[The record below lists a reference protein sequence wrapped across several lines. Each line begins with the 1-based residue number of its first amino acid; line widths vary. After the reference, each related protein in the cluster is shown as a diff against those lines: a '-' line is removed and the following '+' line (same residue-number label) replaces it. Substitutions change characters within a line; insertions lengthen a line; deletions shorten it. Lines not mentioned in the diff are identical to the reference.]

1 MDDGSTHV
9 TTGMMGTRG
18 YVSYSQLYSELMC
31 CAHRYVDPVY
41 VQTQELSPAC
51 DIYSLAVTMLQLL
64 TGDSAAFD
72 AGLRPPSIITRYSA
86 RLATRYAS

>member
-9 TTGMMGTRG
+9 TTGMMGTMG
-18 YVSYSQLYSELMC
+18 YVSNSHLCVDIMC
-31 CAHRYVDPVY
+31 CVHRYVDPVY
-41 VQTQELSPAC
+41 LQTQELSPAC

-72 AGLRPPSIITRYSA
+72 AAFRPPSIITRYSA